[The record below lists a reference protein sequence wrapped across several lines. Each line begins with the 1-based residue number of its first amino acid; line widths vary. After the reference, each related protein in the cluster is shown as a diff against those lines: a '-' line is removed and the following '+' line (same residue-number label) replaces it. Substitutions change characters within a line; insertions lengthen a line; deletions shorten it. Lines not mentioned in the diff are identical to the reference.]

1 MSDIYMI
8 RHGQASF
15 SSENYDRLS
24 TLGYRQSEILGEY
37 LSHIGIFFDAIYSG
51 SLERQRRTAERVLER
66 TPAESRC
73 NLQIQPGLNEYDAK
87 GIVEA
92 QMPAMIR
99 DNPKLALDLERM
111 YERRSFQ
118 RIFEGAMR
126 RWLSGRYDA
135 DGVEPWKAFRD
146 RVRGAVNRIMMENG
160 RGKTIAIFTSG
171 GPICVTLQMALGIT
185 EDIAIQLNWQLRN
198 TSVSVFKYNDTGI
211 FLNSYNSLNH
221 LLDRKDSTLLT
232 YR

>member
-15 SSENYDRLS
+15 SSENYDLLS
-24 TLGYRQSEILGEY
+24 TLGCLQSEILGES
-37 LSHIGIFFDAIYSG
+37 LSHMGIFFDAIYSG
-51 SLERQRRTAERVLER
+51 SLERQRHTAERVLER
-66 TPAESRC
+66 TPAGSRRD
-73 NLQIQPGLNEYDAK
+73 LRIQPGLNEYDAK

-92 QMPAMIR
+92 QVPAMIR
-99 DNPKLALDLERM
+99 DNPNLALDLGRM
-111 YERRSFQ
+111 NERRSFQ
-118 RIFEGAMR
+118 RIFERAMR

-135 DGVEPWKAFRD
+135 EGVEPWKAFRD
-146 RVRGAVNRIMMENG
+146 RVQGAVNRIMMENG
-160 RGKTIAIFTSG
+160 RGKTVAIFTSG

-198 TSVSVFKYNDTGI
+198 TSVSVFKYSDRGI
-211 FLNSYNSLNH
+211 FMHSYNSINH

>member
-8 RHGQASF
+8 RHAQASF

-24 TLGYRQSEILGEY
+24 TLGCLQSEILGES
-37 LSHIGIFFDAIYSG
+37 LSHMGIFFDAIYSG
-51 SLERQRRTAERVLER
+51 SLERQRHTAERVLER
-66 TPAESRC
+66 TPAGSRRD
-73 NLQIQPGLNEYDAK
+73 LRIQPGLNEYDAK

-92 QMPAMIR
+92 QVPAMIR
-99 DNPKLALDLERM
+99 DNPKLALDLGRM
-111 YERRSFQ
+111 NERRSFQ
-118 RIFEGAMR
+118 RIFERAMR

-135 DGVEPWKAFRD
+135 EGVEPWKSFRD
-146 RVRGAVNRIMMENG
+146 RVQGAVNRIMMENG

-198 TSVSVFKYNDTGI
+198 TSVSVFKYSDRGI
-211 FLNSYNSLNH
+211 FMHSYNSINH

>member
-8 RHGQASF
+8 RHAQASF

-24 TLGYRQSEILGEY
+24 TLGCLQSEILGES
-37 LSHIGIFFDAIYSG
+37 LSHMGIFFDAIYSG
-51 SLERQRRTAERVLER
+51 SLERQRHTAERVLER
-66 TPAESRC
+66 TPAGSRRD
-73 NLQIQPGLNEYDAK
+73 LRIQPGLNEYDAK

-92 QMPAMIR
+92 QVPAMIR
-99 DNPKLALDLERM
+99 DNPKLALDLGRM
-111 YERRSFQ
+111 NERRSFQ
-118 RIFEGAMR
+118 RIFERAMR

-135 DGVEPWKAFRD
+135 ESVEPWKAFRD
-146 RVRGAVNRIMMENG
+146 RVQGAVNRIMMENG
-160 RGKTIAIFTSG
+160 RRKTVAIFTSG

-198 TSVSVFKYNDTGI
+198 TSVSVFKYSDRGI
-211 FLNSYNSLNH
+211 FMHSYNSINH

>member
-24 TLGYRQSEILGEY
+24 RLGCLQSRILGEY
-37 LSHIGIFFDAIYSG
+37 LSHIRIYFDAIYSG
-51 SLERQRRTAERVLER
+51 SLERQRHTAEQVLER
-66 TPAESRC
+66 MPADVRC
-73 NLQIQPGLNEYDAK
+73 DLRIQPDLNEYDAK
-87 GIVEA
+87 GIVES
-92 QMPAMIR
+92 QVPAMIR
-99 DNPKLALDLERM
+99 DDPKLALDLERIK
-111 YERRSFQ
+111 ERRSFQ

-135 DGVEPWKAFRD
+135 EGVEPWKVFRD
-146 RVRGAVNRIMMENG
+146 RVQGAVNRIMMENG
-160 RGKTIAIFTSG
+160 RGRTIALFTSG

-185 EDIAIQLNWQLRN
+185 ADIAIQLNWQLRN
-198 TSVSVFKYNDTGI
+198 TSVSVFKYSDKGI

-221 LLDRKDSTLLT
+221 LLDRKDSALLT

>member
-24 TLGYRQSEILGEY
+24 TLGYLQSEILGEY

-51 SLERQRRTAERVLER
+51 SLERQRHTAERVLER
-66 TPAESRC
+66 TPEDSRC
-73 NLQIQPGLNEYDAK
+73 NLRIQPGLNEYDAK
-87 GIVEA
+87 GIVES
-92 QMPAMIR
+92 QVPAMIR
-99 DNPKLALDLERM
+99 DDPKLALDLERM
-111 YERRSFQ
+111 QERRSFQ

-135 DGVEPWKAFRD
+135 EGVESWKVFRD
-146 RVRGAVNRIMMENG
+146 RVQEAVNRIMMENG

-171 GPICVTLQMALGIT
+171 GPICITAQMALGIT
-185 EDIAIQLNWQLRN
+185 EDTAIQLNWQLRN

-221 LLDRKDSTLLT
+221 LLDRKDSALLT

>member
-24 TLGYRQSEILGEY
+24 TLGCLQSEILGES
-37 LSHIGIFFDAIYSG
+37 LSHMGIFFDAIYSG
-51 SLERQRRTAERVLER
+51 SLERQRHTAERVLER
-66 TPAESRC
+66 TPAGSRRD
-73 NLQIQPGLNEYDAK
+73 LRIQPGLNEYDAK

-92 QMPAMIR
+92 QVPAMIR
-99 DNPKLALDLERM
+99 DNPNLALDLGRM
-111 YERRSFQ
+111 NERRSFQ
-118 RIFEGAMR
+118 RIFERAMR

-135 DGVEPWKAFRD
+135 EGVEPWKAFRD
-146 RVRGAVNRIMMENG
+146 RVQGAVNRIMMENG
-160 RGKTIAIFTSG
+160 RGKTVAIFTSG

-198 TSVSVFKYNDTGI
+198 TSVSVFKYSDRGI
-211 FLNSYNSLNH
+211 FMHSYNSINH